1 MHNSLLPRALNEWC
15 VNHLEELKHD
25 GTNWMPMSYGVGLWG
40 LDFTGQD
47 QSFSQGNKEVFVRL
61 DLVPDENGMKLWVR
75 QTIYGPGNPVE
86 NFEEE
91 YRLDEEYSN
100 PLELLGAITEGILE
114 ARFSCGSVFKHECA
128 KCDLFKELSKTL
140 EELQTDIKRS
150 KISLTNFDWQEWA
163 DRFDEDSENAS
174 LNEFFD
180 EYLGDDSANTYFIA
194 GESFVEMKAA
204 LNGLFLGAGI
214 HMSFELE
221 EKSASASVS
230 IWDDPRE
237 YIMKVT
243 VPGMRYS
250 AEIFEIVDRHHA
262 RVPEGIWI
270 KYGKGYEGG
279 VMTSLE
285 PDEAS
290 SVAQFGLLLADF
302 LGAAWKEEAKFMNYE
317 FGKSKEFKEYKSGFS
332 SLLQRSIKSQDAELA
347 TLANLIEANLSWS
360 K

>member
-25 GTNWMPMSYGVGLWG
+25 GTNWMLMSYGVGLWG

-75 QTIYGPGNPVE
+75 QTIHGPGAPVE
-86 NFEEE
+86 NLEEE
-91 YRLDEEYSN
+91 YRLDDEYSN

-150 KISLTNFDWQEWA
+150 QISMTNFDWQEWA
-163 DRFDEDSENAS
+163 DRFDEESEKAS

-180 EYLGDDSANTYFIA
+180 EYLGDDSDNTYFIA

-204 LNGLFLGAGI
+204 LNGLFMGAGI
-214 HMSFELE
+214 PATVELE
-221 EKSASASVS
+221 EKSASAAVS

-243 VPGMRYS
+243 VPGMHYS
-250 AEIFEIVDRHHA
+250 GEIFEIVERHHS
-262 RVPEGIWI
+262 RIREGVWI
-270 KYGKGYEGG
+270 KYGKAHEGG
-279 VMTSLE
+279 VIMSLE

-290 SVAQFGLLLADF
+290 SVMEFGLVLVDF
-302 LGAAWKEEAKFMNYE
+302 LNDAWKEESKIMKYE
-317 FGKSKEFKEYKSGFS
+317 FGKSKEFKEFKSGFL
-332 SLLQRSIKSQDAELA
+332 SLLKRSLNSEDAGTAKLA
-347 TLANLIEANLSWS
+347 KLIEADLSWS